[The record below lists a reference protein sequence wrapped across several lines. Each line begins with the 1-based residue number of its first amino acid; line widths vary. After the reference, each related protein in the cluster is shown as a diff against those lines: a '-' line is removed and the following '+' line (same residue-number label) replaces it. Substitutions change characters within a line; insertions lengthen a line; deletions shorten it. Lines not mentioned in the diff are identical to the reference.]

1 MIADLV
7 TSYGA
12 PEQPVLDVLSTH
24 KGQPT
29 AGLHNLTTI
38 LSEDSRWKGR
48 VCLDTFAQK
57 VLLDGQALDDGAL
70 TGVRLWLERVYGV
83 RASVDSAQR
92 VLDYVAARN
101 PAHPVRAWLHGLL
114 WDGQARLPSLLPGL
128 FGAQDTALHRAMGAA
143 WLIGAVARVA
153 QPGCKLDTML
163 VLVGRQGRH
172 KSTGCA
178 ALMPEPGWFCDTALD
193 LRSKDAFLLLCG
205 VWLFEI
211 AELRGVQ
218 HASPDL
224 VKAFLSSRID
234 RYRAPYARQT
244 REHPRQCF
252 FVGTTNNEEFLEDLT
267 GSRRFWPVRSREVD
281 VKGLLQHR
289 EQLWAEANHRYLRG
303 EPWWLSREQE
313 AELGEAAEAHTVA
326 DPWEEPLSAWIRR
339 RPEGFTV
346 QEALSALGMA
356 PERQD
361 RRHASRVG
369 ALLAR
374 LGCRQGR
381 PSGSG
386 PRPRLWLLPDGQEA
400 G

>member
-7 TSYGA
+7 ESYGA
-12 PEQPVLDVLSTH
+12 PEPHILEVLSTH

-29 AGLHNLTTI
+29 GGLHNLTTI

-48 VCLDTFAQK
+48 VQLDTFASRP
-57 VLLDGQALDDGAL
+57 LLDGRPTDDAAL

-83 RASVDSAQR
+83 RASADSTQR

-101 PAHPVRAWLHGLL
+101 PTHPVRSWLNGLA
-114 WDGQARLPSLLPGL
+114 WDGVERLPSLLPGL
-128 FGAQDTALHRAMGAA
+128 FGAADTPLHRAMGVA
-143 WLIGAVARVA
+143 WLIGAVARVM
-153 QPGCKLDTML
+153 QPGCKLDTMV

-178 ALMPEPGWFCDTALD
+178 ALMPDPRWFCDTALD
-193 LRSKDAFLLLCG
+193 LRSKDALLLLCG

-218 HASPDL
+218 HASPEL

-234 RYRAPYARQT
+234 RYRAPYARQSE
-244 REHPRQCF
+244 EHPRQCV
-252 FVGTTNNEEFLEDLT
+252 FVGTTNHEAFLEDLT

-281 VKGLLQHR
+281 VPGLIQAR
-289 EQLWAEANHRYLRG
+289 EHLWAEALHRYRAQ
-303 EPWWLSREQE
+303 EPWWLSPTHE
-313 AELGEAAEAHTVA
+313 ADLGVASEAHA
-326 DPWEEPLSAWIRR
+326 IGDPWEAPLSAWIAL

-346 QEALSALGMA
+346 QEALSALGL
-356 PERQD
+356 PHDRQD

-386 PRPRLWLLPDGQEA
+386 ARPRVWLSPDAQEA
-400 G
+400 E